1 MSVLTQGNPP
11 HTDLLDALPRIFP
24 HTHVVAKRLGKE
36 MVLVHLK
43 TNRIYELNVTAARLW
58 ELLGKGSDLTSIQTQ
73 MQQEFDVNEEQLE
86 AEIKALLSALIDKQL
101 VSAEVPS

>member
-1 MSVLTQGNPP
+1 MSVLTQGDPP
-11 HTDLLDALPRIFP
+11 HRKSPVIPPRLFP
-24 HTHVVAKRLGKE
+24 HTNVVAKRLGKE
-36 MVLVHLK
+36 MVLVHLE

-86 AEIKALLSALIDKQL
+86 AEIKVLLSVLIDKQL
-101 VSAEVPS
+101 VSAEAPS